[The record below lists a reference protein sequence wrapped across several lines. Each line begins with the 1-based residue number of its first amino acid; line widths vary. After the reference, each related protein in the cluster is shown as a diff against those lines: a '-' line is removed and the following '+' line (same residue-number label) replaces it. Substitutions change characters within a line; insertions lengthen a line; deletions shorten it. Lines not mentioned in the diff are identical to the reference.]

1 MELLSSLPPQAA
13 QRDRASMANREADH
27 GECGGKV
34 RRGLAWMR
42 LFTVPR
48 GFGTE
53 IEIIVVDVAASGNR
67 RAMEIKAS
75 FE

>member
-1 MELLSSLPPQAA
+1 
-13 QRDRASMANREADH
+13 MANV
-27 GECGGKV
+27 GEKCEG
-34 RRGLAWMR
+34 GLAWMR